1 MSKEPRVG
9 VALIIE
15 YDDHVLLIKRKGSH
29 GEGTW
34 AVPGGHLEFG
44 ESPEECARREA
55 KEEVN
60 VDVTDV
66 RFRAITNDVF
76 EAEGKHYITI
86 WMQGTLKSGEPII
99 NAVNE
104 VAEVGWFSWIALP
117 QPLFL
122 PLKNLLNGDCYPPQV
137 SIHE

>member
-15 YDDHVLLIKRKGSH
+15 SDDHVLLIKRKGSH

-55 KEEVN
+55 REEVN
-60 VDVTDV
+60 MQVTAV

-76 EAEGKHYITI
+76 EVEGKHYITI
-86 WMQGTLKSGEPII
+86 WMEGTYSGGEPVIH
-99 NAVNE
+99 AADE

-122 PLKNLLNGDCYPPQV
+122 PLQNLLNGDCYPEQARL
-137 SIHE
+137 